1 MAWNQ
6 TVAGVRRSVQLLEDN
21 DPAALDTQTTPKACD
36 NLLALA
42 ELAVYKAFVALN
54 VPPVQRRNCRED
66 AVQEAALILTD
77 YAGYG
82 PRPAYSLARKRVIS
96 WIIRQMWQGRLRRQ
110 AGRPALIP
118 SCFSL
123 DEAEGEAW
131 IPNPADYSRTPEE
144 VLLAQ
149 EETDLREV
157 CVEQFYDIA
166 YDLVAYRMGLKRCRH
181 VAASND
187 TAVFQ
192 LTLRGNN
199 YAGVAAGLG
208 CSENL
213 AIQRVTYARRR
224 LAAFIEAHRVEVIAA
239 WYTGAEGERGIPDVR
254 AGQAFIAEYVA
265 TQEERYRLC
274 PQATVTRRLEKYGTG
289 TMGTADMWG

>member
-1 MAWNQ
+1 M
-6 TVAGVRRSVQLLEDN
+6 
-21 DPAALDTQTTPKACD
+21 
-36 NLLALA
+36 
-42 ELAVYKAFVALN
+42 ALN
-54 VPPVQRRNCRED
+54 VPPVQRRTCRED
-66 AVQEAALILTD
+66 AVREAALILTE
-77 YAGYG
+77 YTGYG
-82 PRPAYSLARKRVIS
+82 PRPAYSLARKRVIR
-96 WIIRQMWQGRLRRQ
+96 WIIRHLWQGRLRKQ

-131 IPNPADYSRTPEE
+131 IPNPSDYSRTPEA
-144 VLLAQ
+144 VLLAE
-149 EETDLREV
+149 EETDVREA
-157 CVEQFYDIA
+157 CIEQFYDIA

-224 LAAFIEAHRVEVIAA
+224 LAAFIEAHGVEVIAA
-239 WYTGAEGERGIPDVR
+239 WYREAVEQSRLVDVR
-254 AGQAFIAEYVA
+254 AGRDFVAEYVA
-265 TQEERYRLC
+265 VQEARYREQYGSE
-274 PQATVTRRLEKYGTG
+274 PKRRLREDWRSAARILWAQRSGPGTQHPVFDRAVAVA
-289 TMGTADMWG
+289 AD